1 MLALLSGSHG
11 LWGGK
16 LGLPRRHTFLKK
28 SMIIL
33 NLTKLRAVAMVN
45 GWSDQWRY
53 SINGTIATEPVKIV
67 EVPREGTVFV
77 SNANNPDTAE
87 AAWICF
93 RYPGYKTPEE
103 IAEAEEARRRLTSS
117 LSRCWSGY
125 EPRT

>member
-1 MLALLSGSHG
+1 MA
-11 LWGGK
+11 K
-16 LGLPRRHTFLKK
+16 
-28 SMIIL
+28 
-33 NLTKLRAVAMVN
+33 VN
-45 GWSDQWRY
+45 DWSDQWRY
-53 SINGTIATEPVKIV
+53 SINGTIANEPVKIV
-67 EVPREGTVFV
+67 EVPREGTVLV

-103 IAEAEEARRRLTSS
+103 IAEAKRRLASS